1 MDAFQS
7 ELVSHLVF
15 SLIVRYAALQETLVA
30 TFQPCGGRVVCIS
43 PISFSTLYKH
53 QINQITAPSAI
64 IIINNNSKKEKITH
78 TNTHTKKKKNL
89 VIKGRNSL
97 LIDDCW
103 GCDRIN

>member
-7 ELVSHLVF
+7 ELVLHLVF

-64 IIINNNSKKEKITH
+64 IIINNNNSKKRKD
-78 TNTHTKKKKNL
+78 NTHKHTLKKKKK
-89 VIKGRNSL
+89 I
-97 LIDDCW
+97 
-103 GCDRIN
+103 